1 MYTNLTIICVAFLVI
16 QDHNDDWMSP
26 TYFKIDQKLTWNN
39 IWKRAKKNFKWLYI
53 SQGGA
58 VARLA
63 ERSTTGAGPWVR
75 FPVRPLDLAETEFRQ
90 SDLGLDDAE
99 FSESLGSN
107 QLPASPRPP
116 GC

>member
-1 MYTNLTIICVAFLVI
+1 MLIEGT
-16 QDHNDDWMSP
+16 
-26 TYFKIDQKLTWNN
+26 
-39 IWKRAKKNFKWLYI
+39 
-53 SQGGA
+53 

-63 ERSTTGAGPWVR
+63 ESLTTDAGPWVW
-75 FPVRPLDLAETEFRQ
+75 FPVRLLDLAETEFSQ
-90 SDLGLDDAE
+90 CELDLEDAE

>member
-1 MYTNLTIICVAFLVI
+1 MLIIMIWFSYL
-16 QDHNDDWMSP
+16 HP
-26 TYFKIDQKLTWNN
+26 YPKTLHKILKLML
-39 IWKRAKKNFKWLYI
+39 IKDK
-53 SQGGA
+53 GGA